1 MAHNWVLPGVIAD
14 TIDVPSSKSVALRY
28 LLIASVARGKSTI
41 DNLTYCDDVEAL
53 LSNFESLGIAYT
65 RSERTIRLNGGRW
78 QKAEQINCGESG
90 FLARTLPFFC
100 ATQGIECEIVGRGT
114 LLHRDLQDL
123 VSIFQAAGGSGKL
136 SSAKLPLRVTP
147 FAINERIEI
156 GRQTSSQSLSGLL
169 MALPLTNRHT
179 SIYFSNPVSKGYITL
194 TLDAIREFEALY
206 EEIEDVC
213 NALVFSPSAYLGR
226 KVSVPGDWSA
236 AAQLLAALQVGD
248 SILLHGLERNSMQP
262 DKAIVALSEKLGF
275 TYRWEN
281 TGVRV
286 SLLRRPSC
294 FSFDATNC
302 PDLFPALAAIAA
314 QCEGET
320 RIVGIERL
328 RNKESDRAAA
338 LVAMLDQYGIGSRID
353 GDALYVRGG
362 KPQPKGVIPCAHDH
376 RIAMAAGAIALRCK
390 ERVYLDDMTCVR
402 KYFPNFFDV
411 LIPNKER

>member
-1 MAHNWVLPGVIAD
+1 MAQNWVAPGVIAD
-14 TIDVPSSKSVALRY
+14 AIDVPSSKSVALRY
-28 LLIASVARGKSTI
+28 LLIASVARGKSVI
-41 DNLTYCDDVEAL
+41 NNLTYCDDVKAL

-65 RSERTIRLNGGRW
+65 RSERTITLNGGRW
-78 QKAEQINCGESG
+78 QKTEQINCGESG

-100 ATQGIECEIVGRGT
+100 AAQGIECEVVGRGT
-114 LLHRDLQDL
+114 LLRRNLQDL
-123 VSIFQAAGGSGKL
+123 VSVFQAAGGKL
-136 SSAKLPLRVTP
+136 SGVKLPLHVTP

-169 MALPLTNRHT
+169 MALPLVNRHT

-213 NALVFSPSAYLGR
+213 NTLVFSSSSYLGR

-248 SILLHGLERNSMQP
+248 VVLLHGLERNSMQP

-281 TGVRV
+281 TRVRV

-302 PDLFPALAAIAA
+302 PDLFPALAAMAA

-338 LVAMLDQYGIGSRID
+338 LVAMLDQYGIASRID

-402 KYFPNFFDV
+402 KSFPNFFDV